1 MISAPASGGGP
12 GRRPAAGVRSTGA
25 KRLAPFGFALGK
37 TASPAKRGQKGG
49 VRISSGWAWTNALR
63 TCVGRPDHAPIR
75 SLRSAVDDAERPSQ
89 GREGRDR
96 LCFAIVCPYDERDD
110 DLIVEVVIGQEI
122 LIQPDRTYRIKPVI
136 A

>member
-12 GRRPAAGVRSTGA
+12 GRRPAAGDLSAGA
-25 KRLAPFGFALGK
+25 KRLAPFGFAQ
-37 TASPAKRGQKGG
+37 GQNHFPRFAGAENG
-49 VRISSGWAWTNALR
+49 VRISSVLEWTNALR